1 MTRLTISSMKK
12 WIPFLFVLLWVCSC
26 TGKSENKTDL
36 KGEGKGRDT
45 RLLPDATGEHGELVI
60 VMDKSRWEGE
70 LGVALRAV
78 FHADVP
84 GLTRQEPFFT
94 TRVIGPFQFNK
105 IFRMAKNLV
114 YVTSFES
121 SSPADRWLQN
131 TFSDEAK
138 NKLMAEPNRFMD
150 TGEDQYAKGQKI
162 LRLFGKDEASLK
174 ANLLEN
180 KQILRNFFNIAERRR
195 LAKEIRMSAATRMM
209 VNRLR
214 DKFGYTIKI
223 PANFEMASARD
234 DFVWVR
240 YLPAVGPSKN
250 LFVYFK
256 EYESEQ
262 EFTHENVIKLRNEI
276 GRRYIFGDPENPESY
291 MTTEM
296 KYVPIAQR
304 NINFADRYTVE
315 TKGAWKTNNLSVGG
329 SFVSY
334 TFLDEETN
342 RLYYIEGFVIHPN
355 EEHREV
361 IRELEALLTT
371 FRSAGTNDKF

>member
-1 MTRLTISSMKK
+1 MTRLTISSIKK
-12 WIPFLFVLLWVCSC
+12 WIPFLFVLLWLCSC
-26 TGKSENKTDL
+26 NGKSENKTNL
-36 KGEGKGRDT
+36 KGEGKARGT
-45 RLLPDATGEHGELVI
+45 RHLPDATGEHGELVI

-70 LGVALRAV
+70 LGIALRAV

-138 NKLMAEPNRFMD
+138 NKLMAKPDRFMD

-174 ANLLEN
+174 ANLLKN
-180 KQILRNFFNIAERRR
+180 KQIIRNFFNIAERQR

-209 VNRLR
+209 AKRLR

-223 PANFEMASARD
+223 PANFEMASMRD
-234 DFVWVR
+234 DFVWAR
-240 YLPAVGPSKN
+240 YLPAVGASKN

-256 EYESEQ
+256 EYESQ
-262 EFTHENVIKLRNEI
+262 EEFSHENVIKLRNEI

-304 NINFADRYTVE
+304 NINLAGRYTVE

-334 TFLDEETN
+334 TFLDEKTN

-361 IRELEALLTT
+361 IRELESLLTT
-371 FRSAGTNDKF
+371 FRSSFEN